1 MAIPKTPSQKN
12 QYSKLNKR
20 LATYVS
26 LVHSLYERLNEKAVK
41 IALESGYDGEGE
53 FKFNDDTITK
63 KLIADVQKE
72 FVSEMDAIIYTGT
85 SKEWRESNKI
95 QDLLANKVLSFYEVT
110 NAKGEKYK
118 KYYQTNSDAL
128 KAFQDRRSRGMNLSR
143 NLWKQATD
151 YKTALEETIST
162 AIQRGTSA
170 VTLSKKVS
178 QYLLDFD
185 KMRDDYTGKF
195 GKKSKAKDC
204 EYRSIRLARSEINM
218 AYRTAEQTRWRQFD
232 FILGY
237 EIKTSKA
244 HKVKDVCDDLCGKYP
259 KDFKWTGWHPNDM
272 CYAVPIIMSDE
283 EFWGF
288 DEDGNEVETTP
299 RYVEDVPPVFKH
311 WVRENRDKIA
321 YAEKRGT
328 LPYFLRDNKEVYQG
342 VLNTPN
348 AIFFSKAKRTRKVLA
363 EQLLSDLEAYRMKEV
378 VLTPKH
384 VRLAEEAETAIQ
396 IAKKNPSEANL
407 KAANEAFEAYKSD
420 CSYKFLQI
428 NYLED
433 SSVEA
438 LLSEY
443 YRQYE
448 DELPH
453 GVIQVVMEKS
463 SSKGYYM
470 ATYSD
475 QGIFIFYGGSDFDVR
490 SAMMAIKQESK
501 FFKYGVREE
510 RALQSLY
517 HEIRHNTV
525 GSYDFAEVNPCR
537 YVCETVH
544 ELVSLYDYPRFI
556 ENIGGKAMFQS
567 ELLATP
573 GYANFVNG
581 LRTKFIKRY
590 KINESKLVQTL
601 KEYED
606 KDPRVSV
613 AQITEAILEQRPHL
627 DREDIYIKL
636 KDFFEEETKA
646 YVAAHNL

>member
-12 QYSKLNKR
+12 QYNKLNKR

-110 NAKGEKYK
+110 NTKGEKYK

-128 KAFQDRRSRGMNLSR
+128 KAFQDRRNRGMNLSR

-185 KMRDDYTGKF
+185 KMRDDYTEKF

-328 LPYFLRDNKEVYQG
+328 LPYFLRDNKEVYNVILG
-342 VLNTPN
+342 NVDASILITPRGKR
-348 AIFFSKAKRTRKVLA
+348 KAKA
-363 EQLLSDLEAYRMKEV
+363 EKLLMDLSKHKKSVSVE
-378 VLTPKH
+378 TPKH
-384 VRLAEEAETAIQ
+384 ERLARKAEYAIVTATKI
-396 IAKKNPSEANL
+396 PSEANL
-407 KAANEAFEAYKSD
+407 KAAEDALRELNED
-420 CSYKFLQI
+420 LSYKFLQI
-428 NYLED
+428 DYTKENSL
-433 SSVEA
+433 EA

-448 DELPH
+448 QELPYGFKKIIRESDNPH
-453 GVIQVVMEKS
+453 
-463 SSKGYYM
+463 GYYM
-470 ATYSD
+470 ATDSK
-475 QGIFIFYGGSDFDVR
+475 GMFIFYEGSDSNVR
-490 SAMMAIKQESK
+490 YAMTAIKGESK
-501 FFKYGVREE
+501 YFTYGVQDE

-525 GSYDFAEVNPCR
+525 GSTGLARKDPEK

-556 ENIGGKAMFQS
+556 ENIGGRAMFQT
-567 ELLATP
+567 ELLAAPAYT
-573 GYANFVNG
+573 NLVVG
-581 LRTKFIKRY
+581 LRTNFINRY
-590 KINESKLVQTL
+590 KLNERKIVETL
-601 KEYED
+601 KGFED
-606 KDPRVSV
+606 SSPVVTQKHIAMAIKALRPDLDENR
-613 AQITEAILEQRPHL
+613 ILTELN
-627 DREDIYIKL
+627 
-636 KDFFEEETKA
+636 DFFNEETKP
-646 YVAAHNL
+646 YIR